1 MRTDQGF
8 AHTARFRL
16 ITFDLDETLWPCAPV
31 IQAAEEVHHAWLA
44 RHAPRLAAAH
54 DLASLRRHRRQV
66 MDARPDIAHDL
77 RQIRRRSLASLLE
90 AFDYAADLAEEA
102 IALFDVHR
110 NRVEPFDDVAPV
122 LRALSRRYRLVS
134 LTNGTAD
141 PEATPLRGLFER
153 NLSAAEAG
161 AAKPDPALFRRALAH
176 AGCAPH
182 ESLHVGDD
190 PRLDV
195 EAARAC
201 GLATVWVN
209 RDARPWPEDLVPPDL
224 AVSDLTELL
233 RWLDTGATPLARA
246 CDGL

>member
-1 MRTDQGF
+1 MQTDQGLESSE
-8 AHTARFRL
+8 RFRL
-16 ITFDLDETLWPCAPV
+16 ITFDLDETLWPCVPV
-31 IQAAEEVHHAWLA
+31 IQAAEEVHHAWLT

-54 DLASLRRHRRQV
+54 DLDSLRRHRRQL
-66 MDARPDIAHDL
+66 MDERPEIAHDL
-77 RQIRRRSLASLLE
+77 GQVRRRSLARLLE

-102 IALFDVHR
+102 VALFDLHR
-110 NRVEPFDDVAPV
+110 NHVEPFGDVAPV
-122 LRALSRRYRLVS
+122 LGALAGRYRLVS
-134 LTNGTAD
+134 LTNGTAN

-161 AAKPDPALFRRALAH
+161 AAKPHPALFLRALAH
-176 AGCAPH
+176 AGCVPH

-209 RDARPWPEDLVPPDL
+209 RDGRSWPEDLVPPDL
-224 AVSDLTELL
+224 VVSDLTELL
-233 RWLDTGATPLARA
+233 RWLDPGDTGLAGVR
-246 CDGL
+246 DGL